1 MIEQFIA
8 YAREAELEA
17 NAEVINQR
25 REWHQLQAIERLE
38 LALNRARTRLARAA
52 NRVAVTG

>member
-8 YAREAELEA
+8 QARQAELAA

-25 REWHQLQAIERLE
+25 REWHQLQAVERLE
-38 LALNRARTRLARAA
+38 VALDRARNRLTRAA
-52 NRVAVTG
+52 SRFALGS